1 MGVLMSGAE
10 GRLNPTEPDPS
21 SMAGTEAAIA
31 EGGLVPSL
39 NPTEP
44 GPSSMA
50 GKEAGTAEGGLSRTL
65 SILAPE
71 LQISTLNYTF
81 DIDSSSA

>member
-1 MGVLMSGAE
+1 
-10 GRLNPTEPDPS
+10 
-21 SMAGTEAAIA
+21 MAGTEASTA